1 MKLII
6 CELVDFGNVLFIYHG
21 ERQTTSVTMRHL
33 PGVEGWLEKGVRGPC
48 TTTTSSRN
56 ALIGV
61 EPPARAKK
69 NFLETHITGRE
80 HTCEEYMIIPE
91 TPEKELSISRTFF

>member
-6 CELVDFGNVLFIYHG
+6 YELVVFGNVLFIYHG
-21 ERQTTSVTMRHL
+21 ERQTSVTMRHL

-48 TTTTSSRN
+48 TTTTSSHN

-61 EPPARAKK
+61 EPPAREKK
-69 NFLETHITGRE
+69 
-80 HTCEEYMIIPE
+80 
-91 TPEKELSISRTFF
+91 LS